1 MHQHRVASCTCT
13 VAVLSCHALGSLCR
27 ELKQHSL
34 AEWRAAREH
43 EEREITAQLVEQKQL
58 QKQVRIA
65 AAFALVIGPAVVLK
79 DLKFAH

>member
-1 MHQHRVASCTCT
+1 M
-13 VAVLSCHALGSLCR
+13 AVLSCHALGSLCR